1 MEKYSKYLLPTLY
14 VGVVIFM
21 VTVVSL
27 VISGI
32 KSYALNKNDYKYT
45 LEDMFSD
52 IEPVMKE
59 ENDLIVRPY
68 IAENV
73 KIGKY
78 FYDYETDEKKQQES
92 LILFENTYL
101 QNTGVDYISE
111 EIFDITSILDGEI
124 IGIEE
129 NEVYGK
135 IITIKHNDNLITTY
149 GNVKDVLVNVGYK
162 VSKGEIIARSNKSKI
177 DTTIPSLL
185 HFEVEYKGELID
197 PENLYTLKVS
207 DLN

>member
-59 ENDLIVRPY
+59 KNDLIVRPY